1 MRVSCINLKLKRSAE
16 FQASDSTDFDIFIL
30 EQAEKEREEE
40 EKRLEEERLQRE
52 QEEYEK
58 MKADF
63 EVAEEGTDARSE
75 EDEQNLVQNFIA
87 YIKVRNE
94 VQPCGSLKSF
104 LG

>member
-1 MRVSCINLKLKRSAE
+1 
-16 FQASDSTDFDIFIL
+16 
-30 EQAEKEREEE
+30 
-40 EKRLEEERLQRE
+40 
-52 QEEYEK
+52 

-94 VQPCGSLKSF
+94 VQPCGSINPQAGGMAVAQPYGF
-104 LG
+104 E